1 MRILRTVEELRR
13 ILAPERRAG
22 RTIGLVPTMGA
33 FHDGHRALMER
44 AARAISASRSSSRG

>member
-1 MRILRTVEELRR
+1 MKIVRTVADLRATLR
-13 ILAPERRAG
+13 PERLAE

-44 AARAISASRSSSRG
+44 AAER